1 MLRISIIQ
9 PSPLPGNVR
18 LDRRHRHLGPPAG
31 DQNGEDDPER
41 TLLTA
46 KDRAG
51 EHEPEGAAGALHS
64 CGEAGV
70 GWFEA
75 EAVPSFEG
83 LDLPGE
89 AAGQREKLLR
99 VAIGDDVSPEA
110 PRSLRG
116 QRRRYEQPLRLEIEG
131 RVHGARSGVLR
142 TGLDYSGGLH
152 G

>member
-9 PSPLPGNVR
+9 PSPFPGNAR
-18 LDRRHRHLGPPAG
+18 IDRRHRHLGPPAG
-31 DQNGEDDPER
+31 DQGGEDDPER
-41 TLLTA
+41 SLLTG
-46 KDRAG
+46 KGRAG

-64 CGEAGV
+64 RGDAGI

-75 EAVPSFEG
+75 EAVPLFEG
-83 LDLPGE
+83 FDPLGE
-89 AAGQREKLLR
+89 AAGQREKVLR
-99 VAIGDDVSPEA
+99 AAIGGDVSPEA

-116 QRRRYEQPLRLEIEG
+116 QRRRYEQPFRLEIEG

-142 TGLDYSGGLH
+142 AGLDYSGGRH